1 MSATERVSTP
11 ERPSVADLLGRNAY
25 EVDEDE
31 AHIAI
36 DATICAT
43 CAIKPCLFVCPAQLY
58 SLGPDGG
65 MTFDHA
71 GCLECGTCRVVC
83 TAGGIVRW
91 TYPRGTYGVSYR
103 QG

>member
-1 MSATERVSTP
+1 MSAVDRL
-11 ERPSVADLLGRNAY
+11 SVPDLLGRDAFD
-25 EVDEDE
+25 VDEDE
-31 AHIAI
+31 AHIVI
-36 DATICAT
+36 DPAICAT
-43 CAIKPCLFVCPAQLY
+43 CDVKPCLSVCPAQLY
-58 SLGPDGG
+58 SLGPDGA

-83 TAGGIVRW
+83 TVGGIVRW